1 MALMKPTTASLFG
14 AAFLLSPLVV
24 NAADDALIAAGEQ
37 QAAVCKACHQVDPN
51 GITVVGPPL
60 YGLADREIAAF
71 SGFNYS
77 DGLSANRVEGKT
89 WDAESLDAFLTSP
102 ADFAPGT
109 NMAYPGVKD
118 PGARAAIIA
127 WLATKNPTPPNWQS
141 SDETMPVKA
150 LGEGILTPDDNM
162 ALVAST
168 CSVCHSLHLVVQQ
181 GLSRDS
187 WDETLEW
194 MVDEQG
200 MDGLDDG
207 DHERVLDYLA
217 TYYGE

>member
-1 MALMKPTTASLFG
+1 MKSTTASLFG
-14 AAFLLSPLVV
+14 AALLFSPLAV

-37 QAAVCKACHQVDPN
+37 QAAVCKACHQVEPN

-60 YGLADREIAAF
+60 YGLADREIAGF
-71 SGFNYS
+71 SGFSYS

-109 NMAYPGVKD
+109 NMVYPGVKD

-127 WLATKNPTPPNWQS
+127 WLATKNPTPPNWHN
-141 SDETMPVKA
+141 SDEAIPVKA
-150 LGEGILTPDDNM
+150 LGEGILAPDENM
-162 ALVAST
+162 ALVASA

-200 MDGLDDG
+200 MDELDDEE
-207 DHERVLDYLA
+207 HERVLDYLA